1 MKKQMNSTIK
11 AHLIRSAFYS
21 LLLVLAVCAIPF
33 VLAQP
38 RNRGTSKQSVAKPT
52 VSSSRAIGIP
62 GTPILPAPKL
72 PASILYDQL
81 NNPGTNSTSSQNFE
95 AAYAVSDDFAADDFV
110 VPGGQTWNIT
120 EVDAQGVY
128 FASGGPAVSFNVFF
142 YQDSGGLPGT
152 NVYTATSQSYVNN
165 SGVFQISLTAP
176 AVLSSGTYWVSVQA
190 RMDFNP
196 NGQWYWTDRTVQT
209 NSPAAWQNPGGGF
222 GVCPTWAVR
231 TACVGDPPAP
241 DQMFRLIGT
250 LGGGGGP
257 CASRY
262 DFNGDGYPDLVLFN
276 VNTLQ
281 TEIMYLNNNVPIG
294 TAYGPTLPA
303 GWSLIDEDDFNGDGH
318 PDYLLFNSS
327 TGQTAIVYMNNNVV
341 IGVALGPTLPL
352 GWQLIAAGDFN
363 GDCEPDWVVY
373 YPPAHV
379 TVLAYMN
386 NNVVV
391 GVAVGPALP
400 TGFNLVGV
408 ADFNGDGNIDYLL
421 FNPTT
426 GQTEILYLNNNVVIG
441 SADGPTLPIGWTL
454 EGTADFNHDGKPDYL
469 IYYPPAHI
477 TVIAYMNNNAV
488 VGVAVGPMLPDGY
501 VPSRDDS
508 ALCEFRLTPT
518 GANALLGGGFG
529 SFVVGCNYS
538 TCEWSAESDEGWIT
552 LIGTTSY
559 SGPNTI
565 LYSVEANNGPPR
577 DGTISVIPAD
587 DATAVLDFTVH
598 QAGNATPTPTPG
610 NLTGNWVGTMT
621 VTAYCNTT
629 TISGLSVQFTQNGST
644 LTGTFSVTNLPCYSS
659 SCMQSFLNQSGTID
673 NGTING
679 NNINFAMTGNSGGNC
694 FGFFFQDT
702 FAGTLDPDGHIRG
715 NISAGTIDLHR

>member
-1 MKKQMNSTIK
+1 
-11 AHLIRSAFYS
+11 
-21 LLLVLAVCAIPF
+21 
-33 VLAQP
+33 
-38 RNRGTSKQSVAKPT
+38 
-52 VSSSRAIGIP
+52 
-62 GTPILPAPKL
+62 
-72 PASILYDQL
+72 
-81 NNPGTNSTSSQNFE
+81 
-95 AAYAVSDDFAADDFV
+95 
-110 VPGGQTWNIT
+110 
-120 EVDAQGVY
+120 
-128 FASGGPAVSFNVFF
+128 
-142 YQDSGGLPGT
+142 
-152 NVYTATSQSYVNN
+152 
-165 SGVFQISLTAP
+165 
-176 AVLSSGTYWVSVQA
+176 
-190 RMDFNP
+190 
-196 NGQWYWTDRTVQT
+196 
-209 NSPAAWQNPGGGF
+209 
-222 GVCPTWAVR
+222 
-231 TACVGDPPAP
+231 
-241 DQMFRLIGT
+241 MFRLIGT
-250 LGGGGGP
+250 LGGGGGS

-262 DFNGDGYPDLVLFN
+262 DFNGDGYPDFVLYN
-276 VNTLQ
+276 VSTLQ
-281 TEIMYLNNNVPIG
+281 TEIMYLNNNVAIG
-294 TAYGPTLPA
+294 TADAPTLPA

-327 TGQTAIVYMNNNVV
+327 TGQTAIAYMNNNVV

-363 GDCEPDWVVY
+363 GDCEPDYVVY

-421 FNPTT
+421 FDPTT

-454 EGTADFNHDGKPDYL
+454 EGTADFNRDGKPDYFV
-469 IYYPPAHI
+469 YYPPAHV
-477 TVIAYMNNNAV
+477 TVIAYMNNNV
-488 VGVAVGPMLPDGY
+488 VAGVAIGPTLPADL
-501 VPSRDDS
+501 VPSRDNS

-518 GANALLGGGFG
+518 GANALRGGGFG

-538 TCEWSAESDEGWIT
+538 TCAWSAHSNVPWIT

-565 LYSVEANNGPPR
+565 LYSVGANNNGPPR
-577 DGTISVIPAD
+577 PGTISVVPAAD
-587 DATAVLDFTVH
+587 PGAPLDFTVN

-610 NLTGNWVGTMT
+610 NLTGTWAGTMT

-629 TISGLSVQFTQNGST
+629 TISNLSVQLNQNGST
-644 LTGTFSVTNLPCYSS
+644 ITGTFSVTNLPCYST
-659 SCMQSFLNQSGTID
+659 SCMQYFLNQSGTID

-679 NNINFAMTGNSGGNC
+679 NNINFAMNGNSGGNC